1 MRVIVDAFGGDN
13 APLEIIK
20 GAALAVKEYGHTVI
34 LVGREEEIRKA
45 AADNAVSLEGMEIV
59 DARDVISMND
69 EPKSILKEHKD
80 CSMAE
85 GLRRLAAG
93 EGDAFVSAGS
103 TGALIM
109 GATFL
114 VKRIK
119 GVPRAALAA
128 IAPTD
133 KGPFLLID
141 SGANV
146 ECRPEMLLQFAHMGS
161 LYMTAVMNQGRPAT
175 VGLLNV
181 GTEDH
186 KGGELQHEAFTL
198 LKESGL
204 NFVGNVEARDVP
216 MGAVDVLVADGFS
229 GNVLLKTMEGT
240 ADMLMHNL
248 KQVFFSSLKTKIG
261 ALLVKGGI
269 GKLKEKVST
278 APYGGAPLLGLTKP
292 VIKTHGNAKAEA
304 VKHAIR
310 VAAQF
315 ADEGVIDK
323 ITAAVG
329 RQKPAEAAAAEKDT
343 EAN

>member
-1 MRVIVDAFGGDN
+1 MRIIVDAFGGDN

-20 GAALAVKEYGHTVI
+20 GAALAAAEYGHTI
-34 LVGREEEIRKA
+34 LLAGREAEIRKVA
-45 AADNAVSLEGMEIV
+45 AENGISLEGMEIA
-59 DARDVISMND
+59 DAPDVIGMND
-69 EPKSILKEHKD
+69 EPRSILKEHKE

-109 GATFL
+109 GATFI

-119 GVPRAALAA
+119 GVSRAALAA
-128 IAPTD
+128 LVPSN
-133 KGPFLLID
+133 KGPFMLID

-146 ECRPEMLLQFAHMGS
+146 DCRPEMLLQFGHMGS
-161 LYMTAVMNQGRPAT
+161 IYMTSVINNGKPAT

-186 KGGELQHEAFTL
+186 KGGDTQHEAFAM

-204 NFVGNVEARDVP
+204 SFVGNVEARDVP

-240 ADMLMHNL
+240 ADMLLANL
-248 KQVFFSSLKTKIG
+248 KEIFLKSLPTKLA
-261 ALLVKGGI
+261 ALVVKPHLSGLKK
-269 GKLKEKVST
+269 KLST
-278 APYGGAPLLGLTKP
+278 AEHGGAPLLGVAKP
-292 VIKTHGNAKAEA
+292 VIKAHGNSNAQAIKS
-304 VKHAIR
+304 AIR
-310 VAAQF
+310 IAAQF
-315 ADEGVIDK
+315 SKAGVIDQ
-323 ITAAVG
+323 IAAAV
-329 RQKPAEAAAAEKDT
+329 QETPANAEKAD
-343 EAN
+343 